1 MARRKHRYN
10 DIPKVIK
17 YRKVVIEDSD
27 SEGEGEGEARYVLG
41 KKHKKDRRKY
51 EVIE

>member
-1 MARRKHRYN
+1 LARRKHRYN

-27 SEGEGEGEARYVLG
+27 SEGEDHYVLG